1 MRQRTGEC
9 QMSSCS
15 KREGARE
22 RGTDGA
28 SEILLFGMAEG
39 TLQSVQQVSAS
50 ASSGAAGAAS
60 ATAECGPID
69 RRKRCTAAGT
79 GPPMTHYSTP
89 ATVACSCAPF
99 PLRRGDASEAALRHL
114 LRLAS
119 SLLCGDAQLSGV
131 RSLGLRRFRRLRH
144 LLHRLM
150 LQLDRRGAALL
161 DQPLQLGLHPR
172 RHSPHSGKPNAEV
185 LSCLPVA

>member
-1 MRQRTGEC
+1 VRRRTGEC
-9 QMSSCS
+9 QMSICRCS

-60 ATAECGPID
+60 ATAECGPLD

-79 GPPMTHYSTP
+79 GPAMHTIAHQRQWLAAARHFRCGAEMP
-89 ATVACSCAPF
+89 A
-99 PLRRGDASEAALRHL
+99 
-114 LRLAS
+114 
-119 SLLCGDAQLSGV
+119 
-131 RSLGLRRFRRLRH
+131 
-144 LLHRLM
+144 
-150 LQLDRRGAALL
+150 
-161 DQPLQLGLHPR
+161 R
-172 RHSPHSGKPNAEV
+172 RHSAISCALPAACCAAMHS
-185 LSCLPVA
+185 